1 MGVQVGDVGV
11 QVGDAGCNCPNA
23 SSLSHPIDPEM
34 FLHTVLDTRNA
45 RNLYLNVWVT
55 AVCKDNSCYNN

>member
-1 MGVQVGDVGV
+1 MGV

-23 SSLSHPIDPEM
+23 SSLSYPIDLEM

-45 RNLYLNVWVT
+45 RNSCLNVWVT
-55 AVCKDNSCYNN
+55 AVCKYNSCYNN